1 LQLLHFEFPCR
12 AGYKRPLQRLRQHG
26 MYNYP
31 YDNRL
36 TMEKR
41 LTDKQLVKGLNNGD
55 TLTYNYVFREWYPR
69 LCFVA
74 MKLVGNKEEAE
85 DIVTDTLTRFYRS
98 ENKFDHVENVEGYL
112 YASVRNGCLEHIRKM
127 KARSNKQMDYAYLQD
142 PNEETIENIRIK
154 AELIAE
160 IIAEIKRLPDTY
172 RNVFEMSFL
181 QGLKNEEIAKELNI
195 SPDNVRQ
202 RKARAINMLRLRLS
216 QEGLLALYIIVS
228 KSFH

>member
-1 LQLLHFEFPCR
+1 
-12 AGYKRPLQRLRQHG
+12 
-26 MYNYP
+26 
-31 YDNRL
+31 
-36 TMEKR
+36 MEKR

-74 MKLVGNKEEAE
+74 MKLVGSKEEAE

-98 ENKFDHVENVEGYL
+98 DNKFDHVENVEGYL
-112 YASVRNGCLEHIRKM
+112 YTSVRNGCLEHLRKM
-127 KARSNKQMDYAYLQD
+127 KAQSNKQMDYAYLQD
-142 PNEETIENIRIK
+142 INEETIENIRIK

-160 IIAEIKRLPDTY
+160 IISEIKRLPDTY
-172 RNVFEMSFL
+172 RDVFEMSFL